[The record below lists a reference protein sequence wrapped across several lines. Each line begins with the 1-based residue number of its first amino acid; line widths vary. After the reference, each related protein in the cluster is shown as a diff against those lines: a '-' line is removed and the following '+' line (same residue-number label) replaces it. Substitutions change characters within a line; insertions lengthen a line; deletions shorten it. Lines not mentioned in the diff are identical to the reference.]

1 MRTLIVNSMFASTVY
16 RRCADELGAIP
27 GIDLTMLTVDR
38 WRMNGRAMPFEP
50 ILPESTDRIRSS
62 YATVVGKAG
71 WQGFENRGFYR
82 SGLFRAFQ
90 IARPDVLFIMEEP
103 FSVFAAEILCAK
115 SIMAPRIPVVFFTW
129 NNLSLDKFDYRPGF
143 FYRNVARQT
152 LPRMHYGLTANSD
165 AIDVLRKS
173 GFERPVKTIGY
184 GVDTADYRQINT
196 ERVSAIRASLNI
208 GKDDKV
214 VGYVGRMIDMKGVD
228 LLIDAFARIK
238 RETSDSSAKLLLLGS
253 GEDESKFLRMTNEA
267 RISSDVRNV
276 PSVPQRDIPDY
287 MNSLDILVLPSRRKA
302 MWAEQFGRVLVEA
315 MAAGKIVIGSSSGA
329 IPEVIGNAGFVF
341 PENDANALGSE
352 LRRALLL
359 SGEDQKNLAQAA
371 RARADHFSWR
381 RFARDAFGAIEYCYD
396 KYSRAASLEMSKK
409 G

>member
-1 MRTLIVNSMFASTVY
+1 MFASAVY

-27 GIDLTMLTVDR
+27 GIDLTMLTVDS
-38 WRMNGRAMPFEP
+38 WRMNGLPMPFEP
-50 ILPESTDRIRSS
+50 ILPESTASIRSS

-71 WQGFENRGFYR
+71 WRGYENRGFYR

-90 IARPDVLFIMEEP
+90 ISRPEVLFLMEEP
-103 FSVFAAEILCAK
+103 FSVFAAEILFVK
-115 SIMAPRIPVVFFTW
+115 SLVAPRIPVVFFTW
-129 NNLSLDKFDYRPGF
+129 NNLSLDIFDYRPGF

-173 GFERPVKTIGY
+173 GFDKPVKAIGY
-184 GVDTADYRQINT
+184 GVDTAEYVKKRT
-196 ERVSAIRASLNI
+196 ENVNAIRGNLRI
-208 GKDDKV
+208 GKDDKLI
-214 VGYVGRMIDMKGVD
+214 GYVGRMIDMKGVD
-228 LLIDAFARIK
+228 LLINAFARIK
-238 RETSDSSAKLLLLGS
+238 RETPDLSAKLLLLGS
-253 GEDESKFLRMTNEA
+253 GEDEKKFLRIA
-267 RISSDVRNV
+267 SDLGVSSDVRHV

-341 PENDANALGSE
+341 PENDSAALTGE
-352 LRRALLL
+352 LRRALFL
-359 SGEDQKNLAQAA
+359 SDEERKNLAEAA
-371 RARADHFSWR
+371 RARADYFNWP
-381 RFARDAFGAIEYCYD
+381 RFARDAFGAIEYCHSLYNHPAD
-396 KYSRAASLEMSKK
+396 KTAETSVK
-409 G
+409 